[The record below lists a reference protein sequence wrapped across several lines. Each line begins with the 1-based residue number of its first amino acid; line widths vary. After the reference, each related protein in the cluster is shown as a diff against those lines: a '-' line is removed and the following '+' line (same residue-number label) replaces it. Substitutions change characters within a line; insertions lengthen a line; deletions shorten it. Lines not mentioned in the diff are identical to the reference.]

1 MIFSFQLNDTVFC
14 HCILCSILN
23 LCMWGGGYIDVKRD
37 MITFGLIK
45 MSMIS

>member
-1 MIFSFQLNDTVFC
+1 MIFSFQLNDSVVIVFYVQY
-14 HCILCSILN
+14 LN